1 MPFAIFMN
9 PLIDLETGTVLL
21 INKPIN
27 WTSFDVTN
35 KIKRLIQRYI
45 NNPENNI
52 VKTTKKVK
60 VGHAGTLD
68 PLATGLLIV
77 CVGKETKNIN
87 QYMGMPKTYTGS
99 FYVGATT
106 PSFDK
111 ETSHDAEFET
121 GHIDETLIT
130 HTAKQFIGDQLQV
143 PPNYS
148 AIKHEGKRAYKAAR
162 AGEEM
167 ELKARSIII
176 HNFEITGIEMPIIS
190 FKVNSS
196 KGTYIRSLARDF
208 GKAMQSGAY
217 LNSLC
222 RTQIGI
228 FDLANAKTLEEL
240 SHELGETM
248 EKRERS

>member
-1 MPFAIFMN
+1 MN
-9 PLIDLETGTVLL
+9 PIIDLEKGTVLL
-21 INKPIN
+21 VNKPIE

-45 NNPENNI
+45 NNPDNGI
-52 VKTTKKVK
+52 IKTGKKVK

-77 CVGKETKNIN
+77 CVGKETKNIDR
-87 QYMGMPKTYTGS
+87 YMGMPKTYTGS
-99 FYVGATT
+99 FYIGATT

-111 ETSHDAEFET
+111 ETPHDAIFET
-121 GHIDETLIT
+121 KHLDDAFIIE
-130 HTAKQFIGDQLQV
+130 TAKHFVGALQQI

-148 AIKHEGKRAYKAAR
+148 AIKKDGIRAYKAAR
-162 AGEEM
+162 AGAEM
-167 ELKARSIII
+167 ELEARTIII
-176 HNFEITGIEMPIIS
+176 NSFEISSIEMPLVH
-190 FKVNSS
+190 FKVNCS

-208 GKAMQSGAY
+208 GKALGSGAY

-228 FDLANAKTLEEL
+228 FELANAKSLDEIAF
-240 SHELGETM
+240 ELGETLH
-248 EKRERS
+248 RDGRI